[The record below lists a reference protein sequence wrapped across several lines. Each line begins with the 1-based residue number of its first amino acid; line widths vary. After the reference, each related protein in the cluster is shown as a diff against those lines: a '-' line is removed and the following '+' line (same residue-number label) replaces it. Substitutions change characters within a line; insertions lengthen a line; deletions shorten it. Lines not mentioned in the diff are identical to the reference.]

1 MLQLLIDYFTNLFQG
16 YFSWSDLS
24 MNEMLVRI
32 SNGMRYD
39 FNTSQNVYDFIEMS
53 MTEYLAMICSLVSL
67 IIILVLCC
75 LFIYRLIRVVGR
87 LFMGA

>member
-1 MLQLLIDYFTNLFQG
+1 MLQLLYDYYQSLFG
-16 YFSWSDLS
+16 LYFSYSDFYLDD
-24 MNEMLVRI
+24 LVLTI
-32 SNGMRYD
+32 GNNDTTMGFS
-39 FNTSQNVYDFIEMS
+39 
-53 MTEYLAMICSLVSL
+53 EYLALICSIVSL

>member
-1 MLQLLIDYFTNLFQG
+1 MFGLLYDFFLNLF
-16 YFSWSDLS
+16 YDYADTNSFMELRYTFKFY
-24 MNEMLVRI
+24 N
-32 SNGMRYD
+32 NGHD
-39 FNTSQNVYDFIEMS
+39 DVLQTIEVGD
-53 MTEYLAMICSLVSL
+53 YLATLCSIVSL

>member
-1 MLQLLIDYFTNLFQG
+1 MFGLLYDFFVNLFYDYIDTNSFMELCYTFKFYNNGQ
-16 YFSWSDLS
+16 
-24 MNEMLVRI
+24 NETLQTLEV
-32 SNGMRYD
+32 G
-39 FNTSQNVYDFIEMS
+39 
-53 MTEYLAMICSLVSL
+53 EYLASVCALVSL